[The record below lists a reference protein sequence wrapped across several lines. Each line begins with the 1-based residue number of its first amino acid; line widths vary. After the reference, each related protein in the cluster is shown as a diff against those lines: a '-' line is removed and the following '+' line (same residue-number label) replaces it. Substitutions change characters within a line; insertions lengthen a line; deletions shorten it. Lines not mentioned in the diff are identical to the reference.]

1 MDSHAADHDAERIR
15 ALDGAWSDAAARR
28 DLDGMMAIYA
38 PDAQE
43 LLPGMPA
50 VVGLEAIRRFY
61 AGLITRFPRLAHA
74 FEPQT
79 ITVARS
85 RDLAVVRGCY
95 RFTADTLRPEQVQ
108 AGKFVGVW
116 GRRDGDWR
124 LLLNISN
131 SDDSGP

>member
-1 MDSHAADHDAERIR
+1 MARAVDADAERIR
-15 ALDGAWSDAAARR
+15 ALDRTWADAAARR

-38 PDAQE
+38 PDARE
-43 LLPGMPA
+43 LQPGMPP

-61 AGLITRFPRLAHA
+61 AGLIEQFPRFLHQ
-74 FEPQT
+74 FEPET

-85 RDLAVVRGCY
+85 RDLAVVRGSY
-95 RFTADTLRPEQVQ
+95 RFTPDRRRPGEVQ

-116 GRRDGDWR
+116 GRREGDWR

-131 SDDSGP
+131 SDHPFS